1 MQLGVVMRGGLIW
14 YVAGILS
21 TLIVINDWFG
31 QVFRVIAGILT
42 GVVGFIAAL
51 GAFGF
56 VGSLIL
62 IGIALFIGGR
72 WSERARG
79 AHEADQAWERRSAH
93 R

>member
-1 MQLGVVMRGGLIW
+1 MRGGLVW

-21 TLIVINDWFG
+21 TLVVIHDWFG
-31 QVFRVIAGILT
+31 QLFRFLAEVLT
-42 GVVGFIAAL
+42 GVVQFIVAL
-51 GAFGF
+51 GGFGF

-79 AHEADQAWERRSAH
+79 AYEADQAWQRRSAH